1 MDPNAQARSMLS
13 NALSLPDTI
22 GFELLG
28 TDLSKDAESGLKAA
42 LASGAVFQGGN
53 DPLSIFRG
61 TVQASIREI
70 ETDKRGRLFQRFLR
84 DGPYESEGDIPAE
97 LRSQRLTD
105 DETASVIAFI
115 YSFMVNSFKGAV
127 TELLAGAPC
136 QRLVEQLRLSG
147 VLPASTRL
155 YVGDTVMV
163 LRKTGKGVLKGADMH
178 ALVVHGQPTVAP
190 SVTVAGVVEVKS
202 GRKSADAMCRQLDQH
217 ILRTRHGVRVAGV
230 TYPAAEVRLGCGPK
244 TSILRITAQPSD
256 WRLPRT
262 FRFENTERGRLLCLD
277 ETVTPAED
285 DQVTNL
291 GDDRWHIILKSS
303 KEAIA
308 QAAYEMTF
316 WYMEKV
322 GEIIYSDPDA
332 MPKDWQEMTPAEAG
346 RNAAKMMLYYAILR
360 CRTPRENQRAI
371 ALSNTYGFGY
381 ALGMSFRN
389 AEGRREMLWPQDLDE
404 ILQSGK
410 TKHGCRIEKFYISR
424 IESHPEW

>member
-1 MDPNAQARSMLS
+1 MNPNAQARSMLS
-13 NALSLPDTI
+13 NALSLADTI

-53 DPLSIFRG
+53 DPLSIFRA

-70 ETDKRGRLFQRFLR
+70 QTDERGRLFQRFLR

-178 ALVVHGQPTVAP
+178 ALVVHGQLTVAP
-190 SVTVAGVVEVKS
+190 NVTVAGVAEVKS
-202 GRKSADAMCRQLDQH
+202 GRKSVAAMCRQLDQH

-230 TYPAAEVRLGCGPK
+230 PYPAAEVRLGCGPK
-244 TSILRITAQPSD
+244 TSILRITVQPSD

-262 FRFENTERGRLLCLD
+262 FRFENTECGRLLRVD
-277 ETVTPAED
+277 ETVTSPKD

-371 ALSNTYGFGY
+371 ALYNTYGFGY

-410 TKHGCRIEKFYISR
+410 TKHGCRIENFYKRNRRRLPI
-424 IESHPEW
+424 